1 MAYFGAGLSYD
12 NSAIRIV
19 GRVFTGS
26 GRTIG
31 ALAGGDGARVQVL
44 MVEHDR
50 DLAEIWAGFLARQ
63 GLVCTIAAD
72 AAEARAALRATAF
85 GALVLDTALP
95 GGEAFEVADFATYR
109 DPDIPIIAVT
119 ARGFFSD
126 GAIFEL
132 IPNARGLLRSPLRPE
147 DMAALVEHYGGRH
160 ESARGDRET
169 SSG

>member
-1 MAYFGAGLSYD
+1 MRGPE
-12 NSAIRIV
+12 RV
-19 GRVFTGS
+19 GGEC
-26 GRTIG
+26 
-31 ALAGGDGARVQVL
+31 GARVKVL
-44 MVEHDR
+44 IVEHDR
-50 DLAEIWAGFLARQ
+50 DLAEVWAGFLARQ

-72 AAEARAALRATAF
+72 AAEARAALRALAF

-119 ARGFFSD
+119 AQGFFSD

-132 IPNARGLLRSPLRPE
+132 IPNARGLLRAPLKPE

-160 ESARGDRET
+160 VTAREREA
-169 SSG
+169 SGG